1 MHRSR
6 CVINKVDAEPLSTDD
21 IAHIQYLQFI
31 ICKIKHTTLNTY
43 KKSASRIDLN
53 LSSFMKSCYRL
64 SAKKDISI
72 SLAESSIVSGN
83 DLHGTIV
90 INYPGRFDSV
100 VINSQIE
107 NSSDVFSYTNLN
119 GKNIKHPYARLSIFK
134 SELGGSTTINF
145 TATTNHVPPA
155 AGEYSNVKFRVSIIQ
170 EHKEVVSD
178 IAYIKIII
186 KKA

>member
-1 MHRSR
+1 M
-6 CVINKVDAEPLSTDD
+6 
-21 IAHIQYLQFI
+21 
-31 ICKIKHTTLNTY
+31 
-43 KKSASRIDLN
+43 
-53 LSSFMKSCYRL
+53 
-64 SAKKDISI
+64 SAKKDVSI

-119 GKNIKHPYARLSIFK
+119 GKNIKHPYARLSIFR

-145 TATTNHVPPA
+145 TATTNHVPSA
-155 AGEYSNVKFRVSIIQ
+155 TEYSNVKFRVSIIQ

-178 IAYIKIII
+178 IAYTKII
-186 KKA
+186 KA